1 MNGFIIAGTNSG
13 CGKTTATIGLM
24 ALLKSLNYNI
34 TPFKTGPDYID
45 PLFHSK
51 VLGVPSY
58 NLDSFMLS
66 ESAIKHLYR
75 NHAANADLSIIEGV
89 MGMYDG
95 MGQESRGSTYELSRI
110 LDIPVILVVNC
121 KGLYQS
127 VAAIIK
133 GFANYKEDTK
143 VRGVILNHVSSKDHF
158 KFLQSIIEKECGIKC
173 IGYIPNN
180 KDFALESR
188 HLGLIQAEE
197 VDELDQKIELIK
209 ETFNHTID
217 FRRLMSI
224 ADNKEISEDSFELP
238 KLDLSALHIG
248 VAYDK
253 AFRFYYKD
261 NLELL
266 KELGA
271 NLHYFS
277 PIEDTQLPIE
287 CNCLYLGGGYP
298 EVFANELSQNKSLL
312 KEIKDKI
319 DNGMPAYAECG
330 GLMYLTEKIITQ
342 DQDEY
347 EMTGVFEASV
357 QMTKRLQRFGYAI
370 AQYEGESTACHEF
383 HRSQIIPNQTDVNYE
398 LKYQLKKPEKELEWQ
413 CGLQYKNCLG
423 AYAHVHFYADLK
435 FFEKITELWKR
446 AII

>member
-1 MNGFIIAGTNSG
+1 MKGFIIAGTNSG

-51 VLGVPSY
+51 VLRVPSY

-66 ESAIKHLYR
+66 ESAIKYLYKK
-75 NHAANADLSIIEGV
+75 HSINADLSIIEGV

-95 MGQESRGSTYELSRI
+95 MGQYSLGSTYELSRI
-110 LDIPVILVVNC
+110 LNIPVILVVNC

-133 GFANYKEDTK
+133 GFANFKEGTK

-158 KFLQSIIEKECGIKC
+158 KFLQSIIEKDCGIKC

-197 VDELDQKIELIK
+197 VEELDRKIELLK
-209 ETFNHTID
+209 ETFSQTID

-224 ADNKEISEDSFELP
+224 ADSKEMSKDKFELP
-238 KLDLSALHIG
+238 NLDLSSLHIG
-248 VAYDK
+248 VAFDK

-266 KELGA
+266 EELGA

-277 PIEDTQLPIE
+277 PIEDKQLPEE

-298 EVFANELSQNKSLL
+298 EVFAYELSQNKSLL

-319 DNGMPAYAECG
+319 NNGMPAYAECG

-342 DQDEY
+342 DQEEH

-370 AQYEGESTACHEF
+370 AQYEGESTPCHEF
-383 HRSQIIPNQTDVNYE
+383 HRSQIIPNHTDVNYK

-423 AYAHVHFYADLK
+423 AYAHVHFYADLN

>member
-1 MNGFIIAGTNSG
+1 MKGFIIAGTNSG

-75 NHAANADLSIIEGV
+75 KHAAKADLSIIEGV

-127 VAAIIK
+127 IAAIIK

-173 IGYIPNN
+173 IGYIPTN

-197 VDELDQKIELIK
+197 VDELDHKIELIK
-209 ETFNHTID
+209 ETFNQTID

-266 KELGA
+266 NELGS

-277 PIEDTQLPIE
+277 PIEDNQLPEE

-370 AQYEGESTACHEF
+370 AQYEGESTPCHEF

>member
-1 MNGFIIAGTNSG
+1 MKGFIIAGTNSG

-66 ESAIKHLYR
+66 ESAIKHLYKK
-75 NHAANADLSIIEGV
+75 HAKNADLSIIEGV

-133 GFANYKEDTK
+133 GFTKFKDDTK

-197 VDELDQKIELIK
+197 VEELDQKIELLK
-209 ETFNHTID
+209 ETFNKTID

-224 ADNKEISEDSFELP
+224 ADNNDISDSSFEVP
-238 KLDLSALHIG
+238 KLDLSSLHIG
-248 VAYDK
+248 VAYDR

-266 KELGA
+266 EELGA

-277 PIEDTQLPIE
+277 PIEDSQLPDE

-298 EVFANELSQNKSLL
+298 EVFAKEISQNISLL
-312 KEIKDKI
+312 NNIKDKI

-342 DQDEY
+342 DQEEY
-347 EMTGVFEASV
+347 KMTGVFEASV

-370 AQYEGESTACHEF
+370 AQYEGESTSCHEF
-383 HRSQIIPNQTDVNYE
+383 HRSQIIPNQTNVNYE
-398 LKYQLKKPEKELEWQ
+398 LKYQLKKPEKEKEWQ

>member
-1 MNGFIIAGTNSG
+1 MKGFIIAGTNSG

-51 VLGVPSY
+51 VLGEPSY

-66 ESAIKHLYR
+66 ESAIKHLYKK
-75 NHAANADLSIIEGV
+75 HAANADLSIIEGV
-89 MGMYDG
+89 MGMFDG

-133 GFANYKEDTK
+133 GFAKFKDDTK

-197 VDELDQKIELIK
+197 VEELDQKIELLK
-209 ETFNHTID
+209 ETFNKTID

-224 ADNKEISEDSFELP
+224 ADNNDISDSSFEVP
-238 KLDLSALHIG
+238 KLDLSSLHIG
-248 VAYDK
+248 VAYDR

-266 KELGA
+266 EELGA

-277 PIEDTQLPIE
+277 PIEDSQLPDE

-298 EVFANELSQNKSLL
+298 EVFAKEISQNISLL
-312 KEIKDKI
+312 NNIKTKI

-330 GLMYLTEKIITQ
+330 GLMFLTEKIITQ
-342 DQDEY
+342 DQKEY
-347 EMTGVFEASV
+347 KMTGVFEASV

-370 AQYEGESTACHEF
+370 AQYKGESTACHEF
-383 HRSQIIPNQTDVNYE
+383 HRSQIIPNQADVNYE
-398 LKYQLKKPEKELEWQ
+398 LKYQLKKPEKEKEWQ

>member
-24 ALLKSLNYNI
+24 ALLKSLNYKI

-45 PLFHSK
+45 PLFHSR

-66 ESAIKHLYR
+66 ESAIKYLYKK
-75 NHAANADLSIIEGV
+75 HSTNADLSIIEGV

-95 MGQESRGSTYELSRI
+95 MGQYSLGSTYELSRI
-110 LDIPVILVVNC
+110 IDIPVILVVNC

-133 GFANYKEDTK
+133 GFTTFKEGAK
-143 VRGVILNHVSSKDHF
+143 VRGVILNYVSSKDHF
-158 KFLQSIIEKECGIKC
+158 LFLQSIIEKECGIKC

-180 KDFALESR
+180 KDFSLESR

-197 VDELDQKIELIK
+197 VDQLDEKIELLK
-209 ETFNHTID
+209 ETFSETID
-217 FRRLMSI
+217 LRRLMSI
-224 ADNKEISEDSFELP
+224 ADSKDMVEEEFELP
-238 KLDLSALHIG
+238 KIDLSSLHIG
-248 VAYDK
+248 VAYDR
-253 AFRFYYKD
+253 AFRFYYRD

-266 KELGA
+266 EELGA
-271 NLHYFS
+271 TLHYFS
-277 PIEDTQLPIE
+277 PIEDSQLPKE

-298 EVFANELSQNKSLL
+298 EVFANELSQNKNLL
-312 KEIKDKI
+312 SEIKEKI

-330 GLMYLTEKIITQ
+330 GLMYLTEKII
-342 DQDEY
+342 DQNQEEY
-347 EMTGVFEASV
+347 NMTGVFTASV
-357 QMTKRLQRFGYAI
+357 QMTKRLQRFGYAK
-370 AQYEGESTACHEF
+370 AQYEGETTACHEF
-383 HRSQIIPNQTDVNYE
+383 HRSQIIPNPEMMNYE
-398 LKYQLKKPEKELEWQ
+398 LKYELKKPEKEQEWQ

-423 AYAHVHFYADLK
+423 AYAHVHFYADFK
-435 FFEKITELWKR
+435 FFEKITELWKK